1 VDPDFDRRYPV
12 EWPGRI
18 DVVRHDGS
26 TASAETLHARG
37 DPRNPLSW
45 TEVVDKHRGIVADL
59 IDDAVGDEIIPLV
72 ADFDRLP
79 DMRPLTAVLGRIRL
93 D

>member
-1 VDPDFDRRYPV
+1 MAAHSMELDED
-12 EWPGRI
+12 
-18 DVVRHDGS
+18 
-26 TASAETLHARG
+26 ARG

-45 TEVVDKHRGIVADL
+45 AEVVDKHRGIVDGLVDGVVDDDL
-59 IDDAVGDEIIPLV
+59 IALV

-79 DMRPLTAVLGRIRL
+79 DMRPLTALLGRIRL